1 MAKKT
6 PILVL
11 SILFL
16 LIFNSCN
23 VLENKTRSASVLV
36 IESVVGISMP
46 KKTEDTSALESD
58 VVINPPSGKCYYVI
72 GDLAK
77 VTFTAKLLS
86 PTRTP
91 TFYNDI
97 RVYRY
102 RVRYIRTDG
111 RNVEGV
117 DVPYSYEGAMD
128 VYVPVNGT
136 VSWSFDIVR
145 TTAKEESPLIELANT
160 NNAIE
165 AIAIIDFYG
174 EDMAGNKVTASGRL
188 SVHFRDWLN
197 SDADCLE

>member
-1 MAKKT
+1 MAKK
-6 PILVL
+6 IVIFVL
-11 SILFL
+11 IAFSFL
-16 LIFNSCN
+16 LFNSCN

-36 IESVVGISMP
+36 IQSIVGIPMP
-46 KKTEDTSALESD
+46 KGQEDSTALDSD
-58 VVINPPSGKCYYVI
+58 IVINPPSGKCYYFI
-72 GDLAK
+72 GDIAK

-86 PTRTP
+86 PSRSA

-128 VYVPVNGT
+128 VYVPIDGT

-145 TTAKEESPLIELANT
+145 TTAKQEPPLINLIET
-160 NNAIE
+160 NNVIE
-165 AIAIIDFYG
+165 AIAIVDFYG
-174 EDMAGNKVTASGRL
+174 EDMAGNKVTATGRL
-188 SVHFRDWLN
+188 SIYFRDWLN
-197 SDADCLE
+197 SDSDCL

>member
-1 MAKKT
+1 MAKKIT
-6 PILVL
+6 IFVLAILP
-11 SILFL
+11 FL
-16 LIFNSCN
+16 LFNSCN
-23 VLENKTRSASVLV
+23 VLENKTRSASVL
-36 IESVVGISMP
+36 IIQSLVGISREGS
-46 KKTEDTSALESD
+46 EDATALDSD
-58 VVINPPSGKCYYVI
+58 VVINPPSGKCYYVK
-72 GDLAK
+72 GDFAK

-128 VYVPVNGT
+128 VYVPIDGI

-145 TTAKEESPLIELANT
+145 TTAKEEPPLIKLRGT
-160 NNAIE
+160 NNVIE
-165 AIAIIDFYG
+165 AIGIVDFYG
-174 EDMAGNKVTASGRL
+174 EDMAGNKVTAQGKITIY
-188 SVHFRDWLN
+188 FRDWAN
-197 SDADCLE
+197 SDSECPQ